1 MKSDMSI
8 KEINE
13 KYIALAMNRVM
24 MADSGM
30 AEFILYAENW
40 NDFDNDHYVLCSE
53 IGDRIAF
60 DKVDDLKEANAVAQ
74 NLSGN
79 YTKMLFTKDSD
90 GEIQG
95 DIFGKVIAKEG
106 VVCI

>member
-1 MKSDMSI
+1 MKSDISV
-8 KEINE
+8 KEVNE
-13 KYIALAMNRVM
+13 KYIALAMNRAV
-24 MADSGM
+24 MADGST

-53 IGDRIAF
+53 IGDEITF
-60 DKVDDLKEANAVAQ
+60 NKVDDINEVNSLAQ
-74 NLSGN
+74 KLSGN
-79 YTKMLFTKDSD
+79 YTHQLFTKDSD

-106 VVCI
+106 TVCI

>member
-1 MKSDMSI
+1 MSDVTI

-13 KYIALAMNRVM
+13 KYMALAMNRAV
-24 MADSGM
+24 MADGNS

-40 NDFDNDHYVLCSE
+40 NDYDNDHYVLCSE
-53 IGDRIAF
+53 IGDKVIF
-60 DKVDDLKEANAVAQ
+60 NKVDDLDAANKLAQ
-74 NLSGN
+74 KLSGN
-79 YTKMLFTKDSD
+79 YTKRLFTKDSD

>member
-1 MKSDMSI
+1 MKGKNMKNDMTI

-13 KYIALAMNRVM
+13 KYIALAMNRAM
-24 MADSGM
+24 MADGSI
-30 AEFILYAENW
+30 AKFILYAQNW

-60 DKVDDLKEANAVAQ
+60 DKVDDLKEVNNVAQ

-79 YTKMLFTKDSD
+79 YTKMLFTKDPD

-95 DIFGKVIAKEG
+95 DIFGKVIF
-106 VVCI
+106 